1 MDPAGLDDR
10 AAVTAAIKG
19 IKSYA
24 SDLMCG
30 PYYVGD
36 AEFHQP
42 NHAGQ
47 MVKVVAGGFE
57 VVRECYEYESAYF
70 DRHKAIEKEMGL

>member
-1 MDPAGLDDR
+1 
-10 AAVTAAIKG
+10 
-19 IKSYA
+19 
-24 SDLMCG
+24 MCG

-36 AEFHQP
+36 AAFHQP

-57 VVRECYEYESAYF
+57 VVRPCYEYDSAYF
-70 DRHKAIEKEMGL
+70 DRHKAIEKELGLN